1 MTAVDVS
8 ILLADSPAPEQVR
21 PGWIAFLIVFLMAVA
36 LFFLMW
42 SMIKQF
48 RKVDFVEDDEPGD
61 GDDDASGSADV
72 GDTGDAHEHDVERET
87 NGSTT

>member
-8 ILLADSPAPEQVR
+8 ILLADSPTPEQVR
-21 PGWIAFLIVFLMAVA
+21 PGWTAFLIVFLMAVA

-48 RKVDFVEDDEPGD
+48 RKVDFIEDDEPD

-72 GDTGDAHEHDVERET
+72 GESGDAHEHDDEHET
-87 NGSTT
+87 NGSAT